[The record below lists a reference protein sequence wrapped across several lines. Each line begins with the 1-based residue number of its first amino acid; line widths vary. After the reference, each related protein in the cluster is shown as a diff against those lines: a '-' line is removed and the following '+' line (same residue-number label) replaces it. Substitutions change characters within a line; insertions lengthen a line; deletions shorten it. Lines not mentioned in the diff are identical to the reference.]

1 MVHTFAELII
11 ARAISGCG
19 MGMID
24 PVGFALVVD
33 LLPAHERNAFFA
45 FLAIF
50 ETIANGFG
58 NSLSAFT
65 ALGWAFPFLILG
77 IISVVL
83 LILSGLMPIPRIG
96 AQDEELGRLRSITG
110 ADYQFRVTRKDIP
123 LLFQKPS
130 NLFLTFMSFF
140 QIIPGT
146 VLLYMMIITFANPM
160 TGFFRYFPPDLRIA
174 ISTVISGLVGV
185 GYIIG
190 TAVIG
195 NPRRQANQMIF
206 AVRRKRTFI
215 ALFIAIPFLIAMI
228 YQLKVVSPAFV
239 AAQNYPTS
247 IPAQSLF
254 GILFSTI
261 GAIFAAYPQYILFLI
276 CALIGSFL
284 IAAPSTNRDDVVAVI
299 NLPEHGA
306 TASSLVQDGENIGK
320 TLTLFLVPEIVGLI
334 NNYQLILSIAVL
346 FLIPTGI
353 FWYLIY
359 RHVEKDLEDKELLLN
374 ERAQISI
381 LDFFLA
387 LDRSLDQGIYLMD
400 DAKRSML
407 GKPKQ
412 AEILID
418 KAISAF
424 KSIYATAEKKDS
436 LDLKDRTMNLLDQA
450 LVFKSDL
457 LLPLSQA
464 ELKKLNSLFEK
475 IDSIWEKSDIGTLEA
490 ISEQAYLKIYEA
502 RMKFHFNPFETAQL
516 LSGAIELYAMIIQ
529 SCDLFIE
536 DNECKR
542 QSAVEHRHIKRFTT
556 LRENAKK
563 WHEHTVLMHE
573 HILTFIHKLTALGF
587 TEKIFFELTEV
598 FEEYQIEFLEL
609 VGKEFDARTVKRLQK
624 MMKKQITFFL
634 KYEKKG
640 V

>member
-195 NPRRQANQMIF
+195 NPRRRAKPDDIRGK
-206 AVRRKRTFI
+206 AKKTFI
-215 ALFIAIPFLIAMI
+215 GIIHCYSFLNCDDLPI
-228 YQLKVVSPAFV
+228 KGCEPRFCV

-299 NLPEHGA
+299 KSSR
-306 TASSLVQDGENIGK
+306 ASCNGV
-320 TLTLFLVPEIVGLI
+320 FLSPR
-334 NNYQLILSIAVL
+334 
-346 FLIPTGI
+346 
-353 FWYLIY
+353 W
-359 RHVEKDLEDKELLLN
+359 
-374 ERAQISI
+374 
-381 LDFFLA
+381 
-387 LDRSLDQGIYLMD
+387 
-400 DAKRSML
+400 
-407 GKPKQ
+407 
-412 AEILID
+412 
-418 KAISAF
+418 
-424 KSIYATAEKKDS
+424 
-436 LDLKDRTMNLLDQA
+436 
-450 LVFKSDL
+450 
-457 LLPLSQA
+457 
-464 ELKKLNSLFEK
+464 
-475 IDSIWEKSDIGTLEA
+475 
-490 ISEQAYLKIYEA
+490 
-502 RMKFHFNPFETAQL
+502 
-516 LSGAIELYAMIIQ
+516 
-529 SCDLFIE
+529 
-536 DNECKR
+536 
-542 QSAVEHRHIKRFTT
+542 
-556 LRENAKK
+556 
-563 WHEHTVLMHE
+563 
-573 HILTFIHKLTALGF
+573 
-587 TEKIFFELTEV
+587 
-598 FEEYQIEFLEL
+598 
-609 VGKEFDARTVKRLQK
+609 
-624 MMKKQITFFL
+624 
-634 KYEKKG
+634 
-640 V
+640 